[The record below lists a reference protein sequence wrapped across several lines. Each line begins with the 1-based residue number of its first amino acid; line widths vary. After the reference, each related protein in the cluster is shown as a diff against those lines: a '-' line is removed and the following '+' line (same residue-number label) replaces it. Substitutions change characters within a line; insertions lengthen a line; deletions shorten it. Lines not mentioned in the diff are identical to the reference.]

1 MSELSLPP
9 ISVVDVYYT
18 LIHLKQTGTR
28 DLEGLH
34 SKILKLL
41 APIIADTLTY
51 VYNLCIH
58 KSCFPKVFKAAQIIP
73 IYKHVPKLT
82 LLTIGRYQ
90 FFPYC
95 LNLLKNTYTSTC

>member
-9 ISVVDVYYT
+9 ISVLDVYYT

-28 DLEGLH
+28 DLEGLD
-34 SKILKLL
+34 SKILKLS

-58 KSCFPKVFKAAQIIP
+58 KSCFPKVFKTA
-73 IYKHVPKLT
+73 
-82 LLTIGRYQ
+82 
-90 FFPYC
+90 
-95 LNLLKNTYTSTC
+95 